1 MIFVPTFLERE
12 RCSKGKQQD
21 IIVPCFGDNGSD
33 RGRGR
38 D

>member
-12 RCSKGKQQD
+12 RCSKGKQHG
-21 IIVPCFGDNGSD
+21 IIVPRFGDTGSD

>member
-12 RCSKGKQQD
+12 RCSKDMQHG
-21 IIVPCFGDNGSD
+21 IIVPCFGDTCSD